1 MEAIL
6 LTKSLYYIVYNRN
19 SSIISRK
26 LLTLV
31 KYRTNNRNQKELME
45 LISVVVIKRQ
55 EKKENERKRPKI
67 S

>member
-55 EKKENERKRPKI
+55 GNREKERKQPKI

>member
-6 LTKSLYYIVYNRN
+6 LTKSLYYIAYNRN

-31 KYRTNNRNQKELME
+31 KYRTNKRNQKELME

-55 EKKENERKRPKI
+55 GKKENERKRPKI

>member
-6 LTKSLYYIVYNRN
+6 LTKSLYYIVYNRDM
-19 SSIISRK
+19 
-26 LLTLV
+26 TLV

>member
-6 LTKSLYYIVYNRN
+6 LTKSLYYIVYNRDM
-19 SSIISRK
+19 
-26 LLTLV
+26 TLV

-55 EKKENERKRPKI
+55 KKKENERKRPKI